1 MIKVKI
7 ETVERVYDKF
17 GEIDEGW
24 IIQEIK
30 RLRRDSQSVCI
41 LVTVKEYPV
50 DLILPVGS
58 CTVMGEGGRPLK
70 LEEQRIVEAWERHQL
85 NRADFREG
93 ELIAF
98 LKQLGRL
105 LDKENQVV

>member
-7 ETVERVYDKF
+7 ETVERVYDNLN
-17 GEIDEGW
+17 EIDEPW

-30 RLRRDSQSVCI
+30 RLRRDGQSVCV

-50 DLILPVGS
+50 DLMLPVGQ
-58 CTVMGEGGRPLK
+58 CTGVGGGGRPLK
-70 LEEQRIVEAWERHQL
+70 PEEQRIVEFWQRHKL
-85 NRADFREG
+85 NSTDFNEG

-98 LKQLGRL
+98 LKQLRRL
-105 LDKENQVV
+105 LGK